1 MKKKA
6 LLGLAAA
13 LATAGALAA
22 VKLLGQPDTAPA
34 APAEAPLAKN
44 GPTAPS
50 DPGRTVA
57 FPLKNKYTG
66 YSSGPDAPVYLF
78 ELETPSGTT
87 EVVVSNANYEMYYIG
102 DEDVCAETEKGLQV
116 V

>member
-13 LATAGALAA
+13 LAAGALAT
-22 VKLLGQPDTAPA
+22 VKLLGQPDTAPVA
-34 APAEAPLAKN
+34 SAEAPLAKN
-44 GPTAPS
+44 GSTAPS
-50 DPGRTVA
+50 DPGKTVA

-66 YSSGPDAPVYLF
+66 YPGGPDAPVYLF
-78 ELETPSGTT
+78 ELETPSGTKEIAVT
-87 EVVVSNANYEMYYIG
+87 KANYEMYYIG
-102 DEDVCAETEKGLQV
+102 DEVVCAETEKGLQV